1 MTEESAIL
9 RAYGLAT
16 QGKTEEAERLLG
28 SVKTTAAKDLL
39 ARIRFDSGDEAAAK
53 RLWEEVLEENPD
65 HAGAKAALACIGK
78 SREVVDEACWRF
90 RWTFLSLLV
99 GVAVVFLFAGALV
112 GRDWKSANN
121 QPTIPTETPQT
132 TLPSPTTSPNP
143 ELQFTLPMS
152 NADFLAQKAAFWDSV
167 PPGAKVVLSG
177 GPNGEAPL
185 RQRRLAV
192 VADLLVEEYQATTWD
207 QLLLDLTPKED
218 GAYHL
223 QILPA
228 HTVTQKQ

>member
-28 SVKTTAAKDLL
+28 
-39 ARIRFDSGDEAAAK
+39 
-53 RLWEEVLEENPD
+53 EEVLEENPD

-78 SREVVDEACWRF
+78 PREVVDEACWRF

-99 GVAVVFLFAGALV
+99 GVAVVFLLAGVLV

-167 PPGAKVVLSG
+167 PPRAKVVLSG
-177 GPNGEAPL
+177 GPSGEAPL

-192 VADLLVEEYQATTWD
+192 VADLLVEEYHLTTWD
-207 QLLLDLTPKED
+207 QLLIDLSPKED
-218 GAYHL
+218 DAYRL
-223 QILPA
+223 QVLL
-228 HTVTQKQ
+228 